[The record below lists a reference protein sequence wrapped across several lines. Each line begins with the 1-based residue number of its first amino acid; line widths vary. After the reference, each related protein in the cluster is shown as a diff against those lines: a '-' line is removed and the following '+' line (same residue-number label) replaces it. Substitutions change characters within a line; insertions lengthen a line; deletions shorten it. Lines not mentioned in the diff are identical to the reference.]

1 MSTTISGS
9 KLDTLKNIFWP
20 VESFE
25 NKKVIPMA
33 LMMFFILFNYTILRD
48 VKDAIIVTAPGSGAE
63 ALSFLKVYG
72 TLPFAILMAAFYGK
86 LSTLMKKQTLFYTTI
101 SFMLTF
107 FALFA
112 FIFFPNKEFFN
123 MSYEGLLQLQT
134 DYPRFKWVM
143 PLFANWTFSLFYIF
157 SEIWGTFALSVL
169 FWTFANQTTK
179 SSEAKRFYPLF
190 GMIGNVGLMFSG
202 GLLKQ
207 FTSMNPHLPEDIRW
221 MINLK
226 WIVSAVIIA
235 GFLVMYIYSWINKHV
250 LTDPRL
256 YDPSEIKVKKK
267 KEKLGFL
274 ESMKTVFKSKYIGYI
289 AILVLGYGVAIN
301 LVEITW
307 KGQIKLQYTNANDY
321 TGFMGQFSMI
331 VGAVTI
337 CLMVVGN
344 NILRRFGWFTGA
356 IITPIMLLVT
366 GVAFFTFVIFRDSLG
381 GMMAAFTM
389 TPVVLSIW
397 LGLAQNVASKSTKYS
412 LFDPTKEMAYIP
424 LDENL
429 KVRGK
434 AAVDGIGGRLGK
446 SGGAL
451 IQQVLLISI
460 VGSTQI
466 TIAPYISVIMAV
478 VVFMWIIA
486 VFGLNREYKKIIN
499 DKNQLKKIKKSK
511 GC

>member
-1 MSTTISGS
+1 MSTTVSGG
-9 KLDTLKNIFWP
+9 KLEALKNIFWP
-20 VESFE
+20 VETFE

-63 ALSFLKVYG
+63 SLSFLKVYG
-72 TLPFAILMAAFYGK
+72 TLPFAILMTAFYSK
-86 LSTLMKKQTLFYTTI
+86 LSTLLRKQTLFYTTI
-101 SFMLTF
+101 TFMLTF
-107 FALFA
+107 FTLFA
-112 FIFFPNKEFFN
+112 FVFYPNKEFFN
-123 MSYEGLLQLQT
+123 MSHEHLVQLQN
-134 DYPRFKWVM
+134 DFPRFRWLI
-143 PLFANWTFSLFYIF
+143 PLFANWTFSLFYVF

-169 FWTFANQTTK
+169 FWTFANQTTR

-202 GLLKQ
+202 GILKQ
-207 FTSMNPHLPEDIRW
+207 FTTMNTHLPDNIRW

-226 WIVSAVIIA
+226 WIVGAVVLA
-235 GFLVMYIYSWINKHV
+235 GILIMYIYSWINKNV

-256 YDPSEIKVKKK
+256 FDPSEKKVKKK
-267 KEKLGFL
+267 KQKLSFW
-274 ESMKTVFKSKYIGYI
+274 ESMKVVFHSKYIGYI
-289 AILVLGYGVAIN
+289 AILVLGYGMAIN

-307 KGQIKLQYTNANDY
+307 KGQIKLQYTNPNDY

-337 CLMVVGN
+337 VLMIVGN
-344 NILRRFGWFTGA
+344 NILRRFSWFTGA
-356 IITPIMLLVT
+356 IITPVMLLVT

-381 GMMAAFTM
+381 GMMAAFSM

-434 AAVDGIGGRLGK
+434 AAVDGVGGRLGK

-460 VGSTQI
+460 IGSTQI
-466 TIAPYISVIMAV
+466 TIAPYVSIIMAV
-478 VVFMWIIA
+478 IVMAWILA
-486 VFGLNREYKKIIN
+486 VFGLNKEYKKLVSA
-499 DKNQLKKIKKSK
+499 KEKIDESK
-511 GC
+511 EA